1 MEGIPMGD
9 KLEQLEELLKTH
21 DWYYQMTE
29 DHRVWQRGSQQH
41 SKIRELV
48 NELGND
54 GKDLYD
60 RYYQGVSS

>member
-1 MEGIPMGD
+1 MEGIPMGN

-29 DHRVWQRGSQQH
+29 DHRVWQRGSQQR

-48 NELGND
+48 NELGNE

-60 RYYQGVSS
+60 RYYQGVGS